1 MAEKKKGKKKGV
13 AVQGEEDEKLTKLQK
28 KVLHWLRDCP
38 VQFLKC
44 YFQDFY
50 LLSKLLIRDV
60 YLGSRFFPNPGSRIQ
75 TQLKKRRENLNC
87 FLPFFVACTSLN

>member
-38 VQFLKC
+38 VQPIKC

-50 LLSKLLIRDV
+50 LLSLADPGCL
-60 YLGSRFFPNPGSRIQ
+60 SRVQIDFHPGSKNN
-75 TQLKKRRENLNC
+75 KKEGEKILFYL
-87 FLPFFVACTSLN
+87 FL